1 VVRDG
6 DSFTEREPRRSR
18 VPPIVAFIG
27 RHNSG
32 KTTLIRAVTAHL
44 RAGGYRV
51 AVIKSTKHSR
61 LEVHRP
67 GSDSALLRADGV
79 PDVAL
84 VGPEEMILWQE
95 PSEEPLVHLAFRLF
109 PDADLIICEGFKHTP
124 GIPKIEVVRAAVS
137 QELLRDTVP
146 GVTAVVADFPVAAR
160 PTFRPDQAEE
170 IAIFIKEEYLA
181 LSSKEDVLLFVNQQA
196 IPLNRYVRKSLLG
209 TLSGFVS
216 ALKGTEEAEELEIR
230 IRRPSTSLP

>member
-1 VVRDG
+1 M
-6 DSFTEREPRRSR
+6 
-18 VPPIVAFIG
+18 PPIVAFIG

-32 KTTLIRAVTAHL
+32 KTTLIRSVTRHL

-51 AVIKSTKHSR
+51 AIVKSTKHGD

-84 VGPEEMILWQE
+84 VGPEEMILWQQ
-95 PSEEPLVHLAFRLF
+95 PSQEPLPHLAFRLF
-109 PDADLIICEGFKHTP
+109 PYADLIICEGFKHAA
-124 GIPKIEVVRAAVS
+124 GIPKIEVARATVS
-137 QELLRDTVP
+137 QDLLRDTIP
-146 GVTAVVADFPVAAR
+146 GVIAVVADFPVASN

-170 IAIFIKEEYLA
+170 IAAFLKKEYLA
-181 LSSKEDVLLFVNQQA
+181 PSSEEEVLLFVNQQA
-196 IPLNRYVRKSLLG
+196 IPLNRYVKKSLLG

-216 ALKGTEEAEELEIR
+216 ALKGTEKAEELEIR
-230 IRRPSTSLP
+230 IRRRFASPPMA